1 MKLATLLT
9 ALMLTAGLTAYSQ
22 EIKVVGV
29 GTSMMKKGAE
39 THDGVPKNYSVLA
52 PGMYDALYSYTM
64 KTSDQKDGAEVEDN
78 YLTILQIGEQQAVFG
93 DYASYRTDSLS
104 AAGAPAEA
112 IREAQDR
119 EAATEYYFVPRL
131 LLNSPEG
138 KMSVTDVAAI
148 TIATYTEPFG
158 TMEWELTEETDT
170 IAGYPATKATTSY
183 GGRDWEAWY
192 TEEIPSSFG
201 PWKLAGLPGLI
212 VKARDTEGIHQ
223 FELVSFKQSDTPL
236 MAVKDARVMKIDRDK
251 FIAQRNKVYEAR
263 VITTMIDPS
272 SIRDMAVKK
281 GVGDWGAIWI
291 NGVQLRNMGH
301 KQIPLELK

>member
-1 MKLATLLT
+1 MKLTTLLT
-9 ALMLTAGLTAYSQ
+9 ALALTVGLAGYAQ
-22 EIKVVGV
+22 DVRVVGV
-29 GTSMMKKGAE
+29 KKKGA
-39 THDGVPKNYSVLA
+39 DGVPKNYSVLA
-52 PGMYDALYSYTM
+52 PGMYDAVYSYTV
-64 KTSDQKDGAEVEDN
+64 KTTDKKDGTEVKDN

-104 AAGAPAEA
+104 AAGASADA
-112 IREAQDR
+112 IRASQDR

-138 KMSVTDVAAI
+138 KMSVTDVSAV
-148 TIATYTEPFG
+148 TIATYNEPFG
-158 TMEWELTEETDT
+158 TLDWELTEETDT

-212 VKARDTEGIHQ
+212 VKARDTEGIHE

-251 FIAQRNKVYEAR
+251 FIAQRNKIYSAPSPLSQ
-263 VITTMIDPS
+263 IDPN
-272 SIRDMAVKK
+272 SIREMAVKK
-281 GVGDWGAIWI
+281 TGGVGDWGVIWV
-291 NGVQLRNMGH
+291 NGVQVRNMGH